1 MFEVTFLQRKN
12 IQDTLKKNFCDF
24 FLVHFEDLKWRKI
37 FSLKTLFFLKIK
49 INKFKPEK
57 KATREEFSNKKIW
70 KIFYLQK
77 KFWARNLLSKNFP
90 TPKKCFSLKKLFFFL
105 LALKSSTWKKISLR
119 FEKIYIVFFNF
130 DFLWFFFWSF
140 SLEDLKFNSQLF
152 SFPLFW
158 FIQQQKKL
166 K

>member
-105 LALKSSTWKKISLR
+105 LALKSSTWKKNFSTIRKNLHCFFQFR
-119 FEKIYIVFFNF
+119 FFMI
-130 DFLWFFFWSF
+130 FFFEV
-140 SLEDLKFNSQLF
+140 SLWK
-152 SFPLFW
+152 
-158 FIQQQKKL
+158 I
-166 K
+166 